1 MANASPIER
10 QKQIG
15 HPNSQERAVY
25 AVELGGGASQAS
37 NTLQKENPKKG
48 ASTYNPWLHTLIDII
63 YPTFLV
69 LLLHSQFVSGQ
80 FPSPNY
86 LTANVTVVQS
96 PTNRN
101 IVLHFKSPPVGTCTT
116 VFPTQ
121 RQFTGYVTLPPRTLA
136 PIQQDYYVN
145 TFFWFI
151 EARTNPSSA
160 PLTIFINGGP
170 GSSSM
175 VGLFQEAGPCE
186 VVEIAQGRF
195 GTQARDW
202 GWDRSSNIIFIDQPN
217 QVGFSF
223 DRLTNGSL
231 DLLTSS
237 VSSPP
242 SGIPPGQPEDTFLNG
257 TFSTNNGS
265 ASANTTEIAA
275 HTLWHMLQGFLSTFP
290 QYNPAITSNNTQ
302 SGTVGINLFT
312 ESYGGKYGPLFAAH
326 FESQNALRQSGK
338 LPKNKTLEI
347 RIVSLG
353 IMQGCVDDLVQA
365 SFYPIFANKNTYGI
379 QALSLADQQNAA
391 SSYLGADG
399 CEQQIQACRSAM
411 MSLDPSN
418 EGDVNGVN
426 QICKVAQVGCYQN
439 VVGPYMNSGRSI
451 YDITQMVPS
460 PFPPSTYLEYLNT
473 AELQSAIGVTV
484 NYTESNNAIS
494 NAFIQTGD
502 YERGNQISQMAYLLS
517 LGVRVA
523 LIYGDRDYICNWLG
537 GEAVSFSIAAQ
548 SPAYAPFYS
557 AGYAD
562 IVVNNT
568 YVGGVVRQYGNLSFS
583 RIYNAGHLIPAY
595 QPETAFT
602 VFTRIIMGTDMSL
615 GEPIDLSTYK
625 SNGTANATYTS
636 KAPESAEPTCW
647 IKNIN
652 GTCTDDQKNMILREE
667 GEIINGV
674 LYEKSSDWH
683 PPASSVSVEVGYP
696 GTMPPAMTAT
706 PVPSPGVDGD
716 ATTTAAVPTGVFVA
730 TATPSTSQRAAA
742 ARFSTVELSLLVCS
756 FAACVMNAYLSR

>member
-1 MANASPIER
+1 MPC
-10 QKQIG
+10 
-15 HPNSQERAVY
+15 
-25 AVELGGGASQAS
+25 
-37 NTLQKENPKKG
+37 LQPLLQ
-48 ASTYNPWLHTLIDII
+48 TI
-63 YPTFLV
+63 YLALLV
-69 LLLHSQFVSGQ
+69 LLLHCQPILGQ
-80 FPSPNY
+80 YPLPSY
-86 LTANVTVVQS
+86 LTANVTTVQS

-116 VFPTQ
+116 IFPTQ
-121 RQFTGYVTLPPRTLA
+121 RQFAGYVSLPPRTLA

-151 EARTNPSSA
+151 EARTNPSNA

-223 DRLTNGSL
+223 DKLTNGSL

-242 SGIPPGQPEDTFLNG
+242 SDIPPGQPEYTFLNG
-257 TFSTNNGS
+257 TFSTNNAN

-275 HTLWHMLQGFLSTFP
+275 HTIWHMLQGFLSAFP

-302 SGTVGINLFT
+302 SGRVGINLFT

-326 FESQNALRQSGK
+326 FESQNALRQNGK

-347 RIVSLG
+347 QLASLG

-365 SFYPIFANKNTYGI
+365 SFYPIFANNNTYGI
-379 QALSLADQQNAA
+379 QALSLVDQQNAA
-391 SSYLGADG
+391 SSYLSANG
-399 CEQQIQACRSAM
+399 CKQQIQACRNAM
-411 MSLDPSN
+411 MSLDPNN
-418 EGDVNGVN
+418 EGDVTEVN
-426 QICKVAQVGCYQN
+426 QICKDAQVGCYQN
-439 VVGPYMNSGRSI
+439 VVGPYVNSGRSI
-451 YDITQMVPS
+451 YDVTQRVPS

-473 AELQSAIGVTV
+473 AELQSAIGVAV
-484 NYTESNNAIS
+484 NYTESNSAIS

-517 LGVRVA
+517 LGIRVA

-615 GEPIDLSTYK
+615 GKPIDLHTYK

-636 KAPESAEPTCW
+636 KAPDSAEPTCW
-647 IKNIN
+647 IRNIN
-652 GTCTDDQKNMILREE
+652 GTCTDDQKNMILKGD

-674 LYEKSSDWH
+674 LYDKSSDWH
-683 PPASSVSVEVGYP
+683 PPASSISVEAGYP
-696 GTMPPAMTAT
+696 GTIPPAMTAT
-706 PVPSPGVDGD
+706 SVPSLGSDGD
-716 ATTTAAVPTGVFVA
+716 TKTTAGVPTGVFVA
-730 TATPSTSQRAAA
+730 TATPSTSQRGLASSAL
-742 ARFSTVELSLLVCS
+742 TVELGLFVCS
-756 FAACVMNAYLSR
+756 LAVSVMNAYLMC